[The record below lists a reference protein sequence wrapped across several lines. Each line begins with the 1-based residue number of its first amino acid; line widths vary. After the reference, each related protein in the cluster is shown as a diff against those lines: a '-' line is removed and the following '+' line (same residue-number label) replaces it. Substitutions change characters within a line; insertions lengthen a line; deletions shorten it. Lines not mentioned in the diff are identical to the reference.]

1 MVRGARGRSL
11 LVVAACPAPAEAC
24 RRERERLC
32 VPSGSSGISVG
43 RSFGVSCRRG
53 GGGGTVSFPPVLA
66 GGATSLAS
74 IIGGHD
80 AHSAGHCRQQVEK

>member
-1 MVRGARGRSL
+1 
-11 LVVAACPAPAEAC
+11 
-24 RRERERLC
+24 
-32 VPSGSSGISVG
+32 
-43 RSFGVSCRRG
+43 
-53 GGGGTVSFPPVLA
+53 VLA